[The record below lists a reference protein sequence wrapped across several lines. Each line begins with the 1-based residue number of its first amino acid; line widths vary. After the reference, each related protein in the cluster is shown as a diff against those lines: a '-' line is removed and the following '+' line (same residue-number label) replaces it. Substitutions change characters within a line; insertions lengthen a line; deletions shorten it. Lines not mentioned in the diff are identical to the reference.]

1 MKHWTQSKVTQAALA
16 VIVEGIIECAARGE
30 LDRAAVWR
38 VIIAGLLAGCRV
50 IGSDVRLRAPKAPQE
65 PRT

>member
-1 MKHWTQSKVTQAALA
+1 MKHWTESKVVQAALA

-38 VIIAGLLAGCRV
+38 VVVAGLLAACRV
-50 IGSDVRLRAPKAPQE
+50 VGSNVTIKAPPPTE
-65 PRT
+65 PPA